1 MAKNRVTRPRAS
13 VYEHM
18 IYTVFQGGKK
28 SVQSKAIAFVSCP
41 ANKNVARIIL
51 GIGTELTGRFGS
63 RVVLVDM
70 HSIAEADWE
79 AGCVPEDSYRQLA
92 DSDLWTI
99 TYERAFQRGRSFP
112 DSSGLYRWSADP
124 DFRSRFFREIRAK
137 FDYILVDCG
146 SLAGSSAMSSVAPI
160 IDGVILVAGAGV
172 TRRAQLE
179 YARSLVRESGGRL
192 LGSVLDG
199 RTYPLPQWLH
209 RLL

>member
-1 MAKNRVTRPRAS
+1 MFKHRTTVSRPS

-41 ANKNVARIIL
+41 DNKNVARIIL
-51 GIGTELTGRFGS
+51 GIGTELAKRFGS
-63 RVVLVDM
+63 RVVLVDL
-70 HSIAEADWE
+70 HAIAEADWE
-79 AGCVPEDSYRQLA
+79 TGCVPEESYRQLAA

-99 TYERAFQRGRSFP
+99 TYNYERGRSYA
-112 DSSGLYRWSADP
+112 DSSNLFRWSADP

-137 FDYILVDCG
+137 FDHILVDCG
-146 SLAGSSAMSSVAPI
+146 SLSSSTISSVAPV
-160 IDGVILVAGAGV
+160 IDGVILIAGAGV
-172 TRRAQLE
+172 TRRTQLH
-179 YARSLVRESGGRL
+179 YARSLVHESGGRL
-192 LGSVLDG
+192 LGSILDG

>member
-1 MAKNRVTRPRAS
+1 MTKHRITRSRPS

-28 SVQSKAIAFVSCP
+28 SAQSKAIAFVSCP
-41 ANKNVARIIL
+41 DNKNVARIIL
-51 GIGTELTGRFGS
+51 GIGMELTRRFGS
-63 RVVLVDM
+63 RVVLVDL
-70 HSIAEADWE
+70 HAIAEADWD
-79 AGCVPEDSYRQLA
+79 ADCVPEDSYQQLA

-99 TYERAFQRGRSFP
+99 TYDHDRSYT
-112 DSSGLYRWSADP
+112 DDSGLFRWSADP
-124 DFRSRFFREIRAK
+124 DFRNRFFREIRAK

-146 SLAGSSAMSSVAPI
+146 SLASSSAMSSVAPV

-172 TRRAQLE
+172 TRRAQLH
-179 YARSLVRESGGRL
+179 YARSLVHESGGRL

-199 RTYPLPQWLH
+199 RTYPLPRWLH

>member
-1 MAKNRVTRPRAS
+1 MAKHRATRPRPS

-18 IYTVFQGGKK
+18 IYTVFQGGRK
-28 SVQSKAIAFVSCP
+28 SAQSKAIAFISCP
-41 ANKNVARIIL
+41 DNKNVARIIL
-51 GIGTELTGRFGS
+51 GIGTELTRRFGS
-63 RVVLVDM
+63 RVVLVDL
-70 HSIAEADWE
+70 HAIAEADWD
-79 AGCVPEDSYRQLA
+79 ADCVPEDSYRQLT

-99 TYERAFQRGRSFP
+99 TYERDRSYT
-112 DSSGLYRWSADP
+112 DNSGLFRWSADP
-124 DFRSRFFREIRAK
+124 DFRSRFFREIRTK

-146 SLAGSSAMSSVAPI
+146 SLASSSAISSVAPI

-172 TRRAQLE
+172 TRRAQLH
-179 YARSLVRESGGRL
+179 YARSLVHESGGRL